1 MSDMPL
7 EMQKNVLEKSNKMT
21 DKEFKAYL
29 KTFKESKPKKVSRMK
44 GFEAIK
50 NIDKIKK
57 QVQQMDGI
65 KITVDENERKE
76 ILDSIQEIETVL
88 NILKSKIAD

>member
-1 MSDMPL
+1 
-7 EMQKNVLEKSNKMT
+7 
-21 DKEFKAYL
+21 
-29 KTFKESKPKKVSRMK
+29 MK

-88 NILKSKIAD
+88 NTLKSKIAD